1 MDIYCIMM
9 YLLSFNTTKHSHELQ
24 GYSEPQEFWDYE
36 YNFDG
41 VFENY
46 YNDELYDA
54 NESYDE
60 LWDANES
67 YDELWDADESEP
79 EWSSYI
85 EVTDSYDD
93 ANESER

>member
-9 YLLSFNTTKHSHELQ
+9 HLLSFNTTKYSPELL

-60 LWDANES
+60 LYDANES
-67 YDELWDADESEP
+67 QP

-85 EVTDSYDD
+85 ELNDSYDD